1 MKASE
6 ALREFANWRL
16 QTYARRPRE
25 SVRFFRSSLDHS
37 MVWMLVMRG
46 HYDNNPPTV
55 GECQDIARCSR
66 LTTRKLIG
74 DAVAKGLL
82 EVRSAPDFQAMSAP
96 EADRTGGVDTR
107 EAVAKLMQ
115 ALRPREQQV
124 LSLRF
129 GLGGQ
134 SRLSL
139 SEVGKVLAVSK
150 ERVRQ
155 IQDRALEKLRDLAT
169 EADLGD
175 ALVPGV

>member
-55 GECQDIARCSR
+55 GECQDIACCSR

-82 EVRSAPDFQAMSAP
+82 EVRSAPDDHRKRIVCPTERTIAEYADMVRGYFSFFERVGSDQGRSD
-96 EADRTGGVDTR
+96 ADRSHHR
-107 EAVAKLMQ
+107 I
-115 ALRPREQQV
+115 
-124 LSLRF
+124 
-129 GLGGQ
+129 
-134 SRLSL
+134 
-139 SEVGKVLAVSK
+139 LAESS
-150 ERVRQ
+150 
-155 IQDRALEKLRDLAT
+155 
-169 EADLGD
+169 
-175 ALVPGV
+175 P

>member
-82 EVRSAPDFQAMSAP
+82 EVRSAPDDHRKRIVCPTERTVAEYADMVRGYLSFFETIGSG
-96 EADRTGGVDTR
+96 EGRSDADRSHHGIL
-107 EAVAKLMQ
+107 AKSS
-115 ALRPREQQV
+115 P
-124 LSLRF
+124 
-129 GLGGQ
+129 
-134 SRLSL
+134 
-139 SEVGKVLAVSK
+139 
-150 ERVRQ
+150 
-155 IQDRALEKLRDLAT
+155 
-169 EADLGD
+169 
-175 ALVPGV
+175 